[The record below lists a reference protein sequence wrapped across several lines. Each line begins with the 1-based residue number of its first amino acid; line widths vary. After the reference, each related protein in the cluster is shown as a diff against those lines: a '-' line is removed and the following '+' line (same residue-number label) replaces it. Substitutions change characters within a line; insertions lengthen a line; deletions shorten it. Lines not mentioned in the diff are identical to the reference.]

1 MAIKG
6 AKSIAEYAFRKWIHQ
21 SNLDPDYF
29 TLDINGHEAI
39 LRDRN
44 GDTLRLVYDPVY
56 KSVFPYGM

>member
-6 AKSIAEYAFRKWIHQ
+6 AKSIAEYAFRKWISQ
-21 SNLDPDYF
+21 SNLNPDYF

-44 GDTLRLVYDPVY
+44 GDTLRLVYDPMY
-56 KSVFPYGM
+56 KEVIQQDI

>member
-6 AKSIAEYAFRKWIHQ
+6 AKSVAEYAFRKWIEKEV
-21 SNLDPDYF
+21 NPDYF

-56 KSVFPYGM
+56 KTVFPHGM

>member
-29 TLDINGHEAI
+29 TLDISGHEAI
-39 LRDRN
+39 LRDKD
-44 GDTLRLVYDPVY
+44 GGTLRR
-56 KSVFPYGM
+56 G